1 MSWSRV
7 GVQAVSH
14 SLGAA
19 AESSNHCPQT
29 GSRRCTVDDGGKLLN
44 FKPFPSDTTSPTGHS
59 LILPKELPIGDKV
72 FKCLS
77 YGRQLIIIQTTI
89 IALWRTYTMWR
100 LREFKMLLIMHDIV
114 FSNYFCCCR
123 QKKSSNEK
131 WQEIGN
137 FKICLICKWL
147 SYGYIV
153 RRNTYILNNIYSR
166 FYTYLNIIQMYVCI
180 D

>member
-7 GVQAVSH
+7 WVQAVSH

-59 LILPKELPIGDKV
+59 LILPKELPIGDRV
-72 FKCLS
+72 FKCLT

-100 LREFKMLLIMHDIV
+100 LKEFKMLLFMHDIV

-123 QKKSSNEK
+123 QK
-131 WQEIGN
+131 
-137 FKICLICKWL
+137 
-147 SYGYIV
+147 
-153 RRNTYILNNIYSR
+153 
-166 FYTYLNIIQMYVCI
+166 NIIKWKVTGNWQFKNMSYL
-180 D
+180 